1 MAFAIGLNKESE
13 ENTMF
18 GLFKNKNTNEEPQPE
33 QTGASETEAHTAP
46 GTEIRY
52 SPTLIEELKSDH
64 QQLFAGYMSIKANFD
79 RGDYATVSQQL
90 NDFRFVLHN
99 HLLTENVRLYI
110 YLGGILNQ
118 DPTKA
123 EMIRGFRQEMEGIGK
138 TAIRL
143 LKKYEALSINTELAT
158 PFAQDFA
165 AIGAILT
172 ERVKKEE
179 SVLYPLYS
187 SIH

>member
-1 MAFAIGLNKESE
+1 
-13 ENTMF
+13 MF
-18 GLFKNKNTNEEPQPE
+18 EIFKNNAGKKET
-33 QTGASETEAHTAP
+33 QTAQTENQSTQESTAP

-52 SPTLIEELKSDH
+52 SPTLIDELKSDH
-64 QQLFAGYMSIKANFD
+64 QQLFAGYMSIKATFD

-118 DPTKA
+118 DPSKA

-138 TAIRL
+138 TALRL
-143 LKKYEALSINTELAT
+143 LKKYEALSINKELAG
-158 PFAQDFA
+158 PFAEDFA

-179 SVLYPLYS
+179 SLLYPLYKAG
-187 SIH
+187 H